1 MGSIGAPELLIILLV
16 LLLLFGGAK
25 LPKLARSLGEA
36 KQEFERGTKNDADG
50 KPLET
55 RVADLPKADQTPP
68 PSDSVTMSKDELE
81 KLIDER
87 ARRVVQPPDDQR
99 S

>member
-36 KQEFERGTKNDADG
+36 KQEFERGTKHDDV
-50 KPLET
+50 KP
-55 RVADLPKADQTPP
+55 RVADVPK
-68 PSDSVTMSKDELE
+68 SDPAPAPDAVTMSKADLE

-87 ARRVVQPPDDQR
+87 ARKVVQPPEDPR
-99 S
+99 

>member
-36 KQEFERGTKNDADG
+36 KQEFERGTKHDDV
-50 KPLET
+50 KPVET
-55 RVADLPKADQTPP
+55 RVVDTPVTPP
-68 PSDSVTMSKDELE
+68 ADTVSMSKDELE

-87 ARRVVQPPDDQR
+87 ARRVVQPPEDPR
-99 S
+99 